1 MNYKRL
7 SNEELSRYK
16 YPNLMAEITE
26 STYSICTIAEHMK
39 LGRRKGDD
47 PEVWGM
53 LNGTIELRASNM
65 YGLMRLYNAEYEYL
79 FSETL
84 QVIDGKPSAY
94 WHWYERNQ
102 EQQRE
107 LERMRALSKISD
119 TLHNKSYLAGYIQS
133 VLDYIQSADDEIQA
147 AQDLV
152 NSLK

>member
-7 SNEELSRYK
+7 SNEELSRCK

-39 LGRRKGDD
+39 LGRRKEDD

-147 AQDLV
+147 AQDLI

>member
-1 MNYKRL
+1 MNDKRV
-7 SNEELSRYK
+7 SNEELSKCK
-16 YPNLMAEITE
+16 YPNLIAETLE
-26 STYSICTIAEHMK
+26 CTYSICTIAESMG
-39 LGRRKGDD
+39 LGRRKEDD
-47 PEVWGM
+47 PEVWGL

-119 TLHNKSYLAGYIQS
+119 TLHNKSYLVGYIQS
-133 VLDYIQSADDEIQA
+133 VLDYIQSADDEIQV

>member
-7 SNEELSRYK
+7 SNEELSRCK

-39 LGRRKGDD
+39 LGKRKEDD

-84 QVIDGKPSAY
+84 QVIDGKPLAY

-102 EQQRE
+102 KQQRE
-107 LERMRALSKISD
+107 LEELQALSRIYS
-119 TLHNKSYLAGYIQS
+119 TLRDKRYLTRYVQA
-133 VLDYIQSADDEIQA
+133 VLDYIESADDAIEA
-147 AQDLV
+147 AQNLV
-152 NSLK
+152 KSLK

>member
-1 MNYKRL
+1 MNDKRV
-7 SNEELSRYK
+7 SNEELSKCK
-16 YPNLMAEITE
+16 YPNLMAEILE
-26 STYSICTIAEHMK
+26 CTYSICTIAEFMG
-39 LGRRKGDD
+39 LGRRKEDD
-47 PEVWGM
+47 PEVWGL

-147 AQDLV
+147 AQDLI